1 MQFDQVTVI
10 GGGLAGSE
18 CAIQLA
24 DRGFAVKL
32 CEMRPGELP
41 GPPYRSP
48 AELVCSNSF
57 KSTRPDSAAGLL
69 KAELERM
76 GSVLLDCAHRAAVP
90 AGGALA
96 VDRVKFSELVEAEV
110 AARPNIEVVHG
121 EVTQIPEGHVVIA
134 AGPLCSPA
142 LSEEVMKLVGGDA
155 LAFFDAAAP
164 IVDAST
170 LDMDVLF
177 SQSRYE
183 EQGAATISTLRSTK
197 EYEAFI
203 EALTTADRVVLK
215 DFEGGDLFRACQPAE
230 EVARTG
236 KDAIRFGAMK
246 PVGLTDRVPDVAL
259 GRRFSCVPRTREKT
273 AYNLVGFQT
282 NLTFGEQKR
291 VFHMVPGPDNA
302 EFFRYGVMHRNTF
315 VDAPHVLDGTFAVPG
330 TGVRWPVRSPAPRGT
345 WKPWRPVCPRRSTP
359 MQRLSAPIPSSCPAW
374 APRVRSWAMR
384 PILPPWA
391 ISPCMSTLALVP
403 PLEDGKRRS
412 KRDRYQAYADRALR
426 GPRCLLGHAFR
437 LVWRRPV
444 IAFDLYDTVDSFI
457 AYIARVEGL
466 SPNTVTAYGSRLERF
481 AARCEREDIDAFAAD
496 VRTIRR
502 YLAELSREQ
511 VAPRTLAAHLSAIR
525 SLYRWMAAEGIVEG
539 DAVSAIASPSC
550 RVTCRAS
557 LRPSRSRRCSRRL
570 IPQHPR
576 DCAMRRCSSCSMPR
590 VPASQSLRR
599 SMWNPSHGPS
609 ARCAVGARGARR
621 IVPLYRRALDVTRL
635 YIEEG
640 RPELLARA
648 KRRDLATGPHPL
660 LISARGNRMSAAML
674 RRRFHTLATLAGIPA
689 DIAPHAMRHT
699 FATDL
704 LEGGA
709 DLRSVQ
715 ELLGHASL
723 STTQIYTHLT
733 PDRLKRAVAQAHPR
747 GE

>member
-32 CEMRPGELP
+32 CEMRPQVS
-41 GPPYRSP
+41 SP
-48 AELVCSNSF
+48 AHHTDHLAELVCSNSF

-96 VDRVKFSELVEAEV
+96 VDRVKFSE
-110 AARPNIEVVHG
+110 
-121 EVTQIPEGHVVIA
+121 QIPEGHVVIA

-183 EQGAATISTLRSTK
+183 EQGGGDYLNAPLNK
-197 EYEAFI
+197 EEYEAFI

-215 DFEGGDLFRACQPAE
+215 DFEDGDLFQACQPAE

-246 PVGLTDRVPDVAL
+246 PVGLTDPRT
-259 GRRFSCVPRTREKT
+259 GRRPWAAIQLRAENKEKT

-291 VFHMVPGPDNA
+291 VFHMVPGLENA

-330 TGVRWPVRSPAPRGT
+330 TGVRLAGQITGT
-345 WKPWRPVCPRRSTP
+345 EGYMEAVATG
-359 MQRLSAPIPSSCPAW
+359 LLAALNTYAEAIGA
-374 APRVRSWAMR
+374 AGVELPRVGALGALVGYATDPATVGYQPMHVNFG
-384 PILPPWA
+384 
-391 ISPCMSTLALVP
+391 LVP

-412 KRDRYQAYADRALR
+412 KRDRYQAYADRALEA
-426 GPRCLLGHAFR
+426 L
-437 LVWRRPV
+437 
-444 IAFDLYDTVDSFI
+444 
-457 AYIARVEGL
+457 
-466 SPNTVTAYGSRLERF
+466 
-481 AARCEREDIDAFAAD
+481 DA
-496 VRTIRR
+496 
-502 YLAELSREQ
+502 YLA
-511 VAPRTLAAHLSAIR
+511 TR
-525 SLYRWMAAEGIVEG
+525 SDLFGG
-539 DAVSAIASPSC
+539 D
-550 RVTCRAS
+550 
-557 LRPSRSRRCSRRL
+557 RS
-570 IPQHPR
+570 
-576 DCAMRRCSSCSMPR
+576 
-590 VPASQSLRR
+590 
-599 SMWNPSHGPS
+599 
-609 ARCAVGARGARR
+609 
-621 IVPLYRRALDVTRL
+621 
-635 YIEEG
+635 
-640 RPELLARA
+640 
-648 KRRDLATGPHPL
+648 
-660 LISARGNRMSAAML
+660 
-674 RRRFHTLATLAGIPA
+674 
-689 DIAPHAMRHT
+689 
-699 FATDL
+699 
-704 LEGGA
+704 
-709 DLRSVQ
+709 
-715 ELLGHASL
+715 
-723 STTQIYTHLT
+723 
-733 PDRLKRAVAQAHPR
+733 
-747 GE
+747 